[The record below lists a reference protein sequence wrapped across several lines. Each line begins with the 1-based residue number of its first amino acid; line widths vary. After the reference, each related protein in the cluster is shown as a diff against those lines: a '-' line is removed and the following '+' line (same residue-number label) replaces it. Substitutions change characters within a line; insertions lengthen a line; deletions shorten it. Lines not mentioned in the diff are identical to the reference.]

1 MASRQTITEDIKTLL
16 KAGALP
22 REFALD
28 EADYA
33 DLIEAAL
40 SRYSKDRPQLSY
52 EDYAGDGAVY
62 DFTLPAA
69 WDRALTVVA
78 SVEYPQGE
86 HEPAYLQRRDW
97 TIYARGTS
105 AEKLRLL
112 RLTPASGE
120 TMRLTYTL
128 PHTADDSSATI
139 PANDLKCLAWLAAA
153 EGCHILARRYAQ
165 TSEPIL
171 GADSVNYTSK
181 AAEYTRLGRELERK
195 YQNHIGLKEGDTAGP
210 SGASM
215 DWDETLS
222 QSRGDYLT
230 HGSPGER

>member
-22 REFALD
+22 HGFALD

-52 EDYAGDGAVY
+52 EDYAGDGAAY

-86 HEPAYLQRRDW
+86 REPSYLQRRDW

-112 RLTPASGE
+112 RLTPVSGE
-120 TMRLTYTL
+120 IVRLTYTL
-128 PHTADDSSATI
+128 PHTVDDSSATI